1 MTVGKYLQNRQVL
14 KDLIDEHG
22 HKKARRIL
30 TGGSKAQNAARKD
43 YTKEIRESLIK
54 SYRKQ
59 GKSAR
64 EAERLAITETEKT
77 LEELAALHDPDM
89 IAGGDDKINRLGNT
103 NVNSSLGSQWSK
115 AGRITGI
122 DEAAEKALTEFGP
135 NA

>member
-1 MTVGKYLQNRQVL
+1 LEKEFYRQLKDQQTGINKMTVGKYLQNRQVL

-64 EAERLAITETEKT
+64 EAERLAIT
-77 LEELAALHDPDM
+77 
-89 IAGGDDKINRLGNT
+89 
-103 NVNSSLGSQWSK
+103 
-115 AGRITGI
+115 
-122 DEAAEKALTEFGP
+122 
-135 NA
+135 